1 MRRRPSRV
9 VTAGR
14 GGALRHHCVFRLKI
28 RTAGRAAFLYRLSS
42 MSPHDTLL
50 PGQKP
55 CTQAKAPT
63 TGTAAAKPAAE
74 NCREPAR
81 AHDLPVEQLPAHLA
95 IIMDGNGRWAQARNL
110 PREAGHKA
118 GAETVSA
125 VVGECRRLG
134 IRHLTLYT
142 FSSEN
147 WNRPK
152 AEISALFSLLLK
164 FLRRELPR
172 LEEQGIALKVMGD
185 LDGLPLAQR
194 TALRHAI
201 KRTANGPH
209 MVLNLALNYG
219 SRAELVRAMQS
230 FLHDGARPE
239 DITEASL
246 AQRLYTAGQPDPDLL
261 IRTSGEQRLSN
272 YLLYQC
278 AYSELYFTQVAW
290 PDFDAA
296 QLRLALEAYAARSR
310 RFGKTQEQ
318 IDAH

>member
-1 MRRRPSRV
+1 MTQQSTPPSGQPPSR
-9 VTAGR
+9 TPDTDPAAQAGP
-14 GGALRHHCVFRLKI
+14 L
-28 RTAGRAAFLYRLSS
+28 TE
-42 MSPHDTLL
+42 LL
-50 PGQKP
+50 P
-55 CTQAKAPT
+55 
-63 TGTAAAKPAAE
+63 E
-74 NCREPAR
+74 
-81 AHDLPVEQLPAHLA
+81 LLPAHLA

-118 GAETVSA
+118 GAEAVRA
-125 VVGECRRLG
+125 VVTECRKIG

-152 AEISALFSLLLK
+152 TEISALFALLLD
-164 FLRRELPR
+164 FLRQELPR
-172 LEEQGIALKVMGD
+172 LEEQGIALKVLGD

-201 KRTANGPH
+201 KRTAPGPH
-209 MVLNLALNYG
+209 MTLNLALNYG
-219 SRAELVRAMQS
+219 SRAELVRAMRS
-230 FLHDGARPE
+230 FLREGVQPE
-239 DITEASL
+239 DVTEESL

-278 AYSELYFTQVAW
+278 AYSELYFTPTPW

>member
-1 MRRRPSRV
+1 MTQQSTPPSVQPIARNSD
-9 VTAGR
+9 TDPEPQAGPQ
-14 GGALRHHCVFRLKI
+14 
-28 RTAGRAAFLYRLSS
+28 TELS
-42 MSPHDTLL
+42 L
-50 PGQKP
+50 
-55 CTQAKAPT
+55 
-63 TGTAAAKPAAE
+63 
-74 NCREPAR
+74 
-81 AHDLPVEQLPAHLA
+81 EQLPVHLA

-118 GAETVSA
+118 GAEAVRA
-125 VVGECRRLG
+125 VVTECRRIG
-134 IRHLTLYT
+134 IRYLTLYT

-152 AEISALFSLLLK
+152 TEISALFTLLLD
-164 FLRRELPR
+164 FLRQELPR
-172 LEEQGIALKVMGD
+172 LEEQGIALKVLGN

-201 KRTANGPH
+201 KRTAAGPH
-209 MVLNLALNYG
+209 MTLNLALNYG
-219 SRAELVRAMQS
+219 SRAELIRAVQS
-230 FLHDGARPE
+230 FLREGARPE
-239 DITEASL
+239 DVTEESL

-278 AYSELYFTQVAW
+278 AYSELYFTPTPW
-290 PDFDAA
+290 PDFDAT
-296 QLRLALEAYAARSR
+296 QLRMALEAYAARSR

>member
-1 MRRRPSRV
+1 M
-9 VTAGR
+9 T
-14 GGALRHHCVFRLKI
+14 
-28 RTAGRAAFLYRLSS
+28 
-42 MSPHDTLL
+42 PHDTLL

-55 CTQAKAPT
+55 CTQADSTAA
-63 TGTAAAKPAAE
+63 GAAAAKPE
-74 NCREPAR
+74 DEDVRESGR
-81 AHDLPVEQLPAHLA
+81 AGDLPAAQLPAHLA

-118 GAETVSA
+118 GAEAVRA
-125 VVGECRRLG
+125 VVTECRRLG

-152 AEISALFSLLLK
+152 AEISALFSLLLE

-172 LEEQGIALKVMGD
+172 LEEQGIALRVLGD

-201 KRTANGPH
+201 KRTADGPH

-219 SRAELVRAMQS
+219 SRAELVRAMRS

-239 DITEASL
+239 DITEESL